1 MKILKK
7 NRFTH
12 ETIIRLD
19 GYEFVQVFGD
29 DIIVKPISADKGI
42 DEEVSAEVQ
51 WLKKDHVQY
60 EVDEQLR
67 EDAKIETDD
76 EWR

>member
-1 MKILKK
+1 MKILIKK
-7 NRFTH
+7 SFSHKTLVDL
-12 ETIIRLD
+12 E
-19 GYEFVQVFGD
+19 GYEYVEAFGE
-29 DIIVKPISADKGI
+29 DIVVRPIKQDKGI
-42 DEEVSAEVQ
+42 DEEVSAEIQ

-67 EDAKIETDD
+67 EDAKIKTED

>member
-1 MKILKK
+1 MKILIKK
-7 NRFTH
+7 SFSHKTLGDL
-12 ETIIRLD
+12 E
-19 GYEFVQVFGD
+19 GYEYVEAFGE
-29 DIIVKPISADKGI
+29 DIVVRPIKQDKGI
-42 DEEVSAEVQ
+42 DEEVSAEIQ

-67 EDAKIETDD
+67 EDAKIETED